1 MSNRNRNNVT
11 TDETLEAEILASA
24 EEIVEAED
32 PTTRQKVVAV
42 LKKFAPVAV
51 LTAIGVFVGVGVIL
65 DIEENSRGKLS
76 MSLSVLI
83 IFMPILIG
91 WVLGKLLPNA
101 PL

>member
-51 LTAIGVFVGVGVIL
+51 LTAIGVFVGVGVGRAQAADDHDVPEFDYNH
-65 DIEENSRGKLS
+65 DISEAEKDETSEDSTQG
-76 MSLSVLI
+76 
-83 IFMPILIG
+83 
-91 WVLGKLLPNA
+91 
-101 PL
+101 